1 MCDKTVEEGLGLLW
15 PFPDQ
20 YMTQEMGD
28 KAVEEDLCLLEYVP
42 DWFVR
47 QEQIDLWHDE
57 HDYYDNDVLIEWY
70 EDYQKRKAQKV
81 SIKEE
86 LMPIAWHP
94 SRAMGWCMS
103 EDDKRRWK

>member
-1 MCDKTVEEGLGLLW
+1 MCNAAVEADSYTLWHTPDQYKTQEMCDKTVEESLGLLW

-20 YMTQEMGD
+20 YKTQEMGD

-47 QEQIDLWHDE
+47 QEQIDIWYDD
-57 HDYYDNDVLIEWY
+57 HDYYDNDVLIEWH
-70 EDYQKRKAQKV
+70 EDYQKRKTQKV

-86 LMPIAWHP
+86 
-94 SRAMGWCMS
+94 
-103 EDDKRRWK
+103 

>member
-1 MCDKTVEEGLGLLW
+1 
-15 PFPDQ
+15 
-20 YMTQEMGD
+20 MTQEMGD

-47 QEQIDLWHDE
+47 QEQIDLWHDDD
-57 HDYYDNDVLIEWY
+57 DYYDNDVLIEWH

-86 LMPIAWHP
+86 LMPTVWHP
-94 SRAMGWCMS
+94 NCAMGWCMP
-103 EDDKRRWK
+103 EGDKRRWK